1 MDCASLPHAARAA
14 QLAPRGRS
22 LPLVATLERIPL
34 GPLEAFVLTGDEL
47 RASFVP
53 AAGMIGNSLTH
64 RGEELLVQR
73 GGLDA
78 WRGSGKSFGLPLLH
92 PWANRLRDWRYAIAG
107 RAVTIDPERGVV
119 RPDEH
124 GLPIH
129 GALAAAE
136 DWEVTDFGAD
146 AGAAWLTAALEYD
159 RRDDRLAVFPFRHT
173 LELGLRLE
181 GGALAITTTVV
192 PTGAND
198 VPLAFGWHPWL
209 TLPGAPRAEWELE
222 LPQRTELALDARN
235 LPTGERAEAAAERA
249 PLGGRVLDDHFAVAA
264 DARFAIAAGGREIAV
279 EWAGGYRYAQV
290 FAPAG
295 LEIAC
300 LEPMMAPVA
309 ALSTGDD
316 LELAP
321 PGERASAT
329 FRMRV
334 T

>member
-1 MDCASLPHAARAA
+1 M
-14 QLAPRGRS
+14 LAPRS
-22 LPLVATLERIPL
+22 LGAVATLERIPL
-34 GPLEAFVLTGDEL
+34 GPLEACVLVCDDL

-64 RGEELLVQR
+64 RGDELLVQR
-73 GGLDA
+73 EGLGA
-78 WRGSGKSFGLPLLH
+78 WRGTGKSFGLPLLH
-92 PWANRLRDWRYAIAG
+92 PWANRLRDWRYAVAG

-136 DWEVTDFGAD
+136 DWDVVDLGAD
-146 AGAAWLTAALEYD
+146 DSAAWLTASLEYD

-173 LELGLRLE
+173 LELSVRLE
-181 GGALAITTTVV
+181 GDALTITTTVI

-209 TLPGAPRAEWELE
+209 MLPGVPRAEWELD
-222 LPQRTELALDARN
+222 LPQRTQLELDERN
-235 LPTGERAEAAAERA
+235 LPTGERAEAGPERA
-249 PLGGRVLDDHFAVAA
+249 PLAGRVLDDHFAVAE
-264 DARFAIAAGGREIAV
+264 DARFAIAGGGREIAV
-279 EWAGGYRYAQV
+279 EWAGGYRFAQV

-300 LEPMMAPVA
+300 MEPMMARVA
-309 ALSTGDD
+309 ALSTGDE
-316 LELAP
+316 LELAQ
-321 PGERASAT
+321 PGEPAGAT
-329 FRMRV
+329 FRVRV